1 MMWLILLSKAF
12 AYNIGSMF
20 YSIKKP
26 AREAGFFVLN
36 SIGLLFILQHRY
48 AFQFYAHLR

>member
-1 MMWLILLSKAF
+1 
-12 AYNIGSMF
+12 MF

-26 AREAGFFVLN
+26 AREAGFFYAIN